1 MTTPTRGHGRRTKII
16 ATLGPATDAI
26 LPALIEA
33 GMDVARIN
41 CSHGTIAEHL
51 ARIDAIRSAATAS
64 GQYIAVFA
72 DLPGPQAR
80 PHGPASARPP
90 KSSPMM
96 TTFGRVVR
104 VTVRL

>member
-1 MTTPTRGHGRRTKII
+1 MVTPAQFVPAKIARVTTPTRGHGRRTKII

-26 LPALIEA
+26 RPALIEA

-51 ARIDAIRSAATAS
+51 ARIDAIRSAATAA

-72 DLPGPQAR
+72 DLPGPK
-80 PHGPASARPP
+80 PGPTAPRQP
-90 KSSPMM
+90 
-96 TTFGRVVR
+96 GRR
-104 VTVRL
+104 SHRR